1 MHEYRLRGTMFIF
14 GQAWKM
20 LCRHPLRSLLIVL
33 VSAAI
38 AMWSTFG
45 GAVLQE
51 NHKAR
56 TETLD
61 KQSNTAVIRPSS
73 QLLETRQGDD
83 SSWTEHYLSW
93 SDYDKLASAGQT
105 QGMQYKYTV
114 AESVPVRESKSVQA
128 ITTGKT
134 SDASADKTG
143 GNLTLQSFY
152 TAEAAQANEYGPY
165 EVVEGKGLDYQN
177 SLAQNVLISEA
188 LAKKNNL
195 KVGSTITIGNPT
207 DAKKTYEY
215 TVVGIYRYT
224 GNPDN
229 AQGDDAKFAKDNRNN
244 VLYTT
249 YTTFAVNGF
258 DTTKGKGWS
267 IPDLNV
273 VFTFQNRSDIDKFA
287 AALKA
292 DLPKGFTVSSPTITH
307 YMQSIEALGTLA
319 GTTRIIMIVL
329 WICGALALLGLVLLA
344 ALPRSNEI
352 GMGMLVGL
360 SKGRLAWQF
369 MLETF
374 MPTLVGLAVGLVL
387 GACTAN
393 PLAGALGAQHDVHA
407 TGGLVWQ
414 VIWIGVL
421 CSVALAIVA
430 GLRVTFYRTIRLFE
444 SPYISDSADSED

>member
-1 MHEYRLRGTMFIF
+1 
-14 GQAWKM
+14 
-20 LCRHPLRSLLIVL
+20 
-33 VSAAI
+33 
-38 AMWSTFG
+38 
-45 GAVLQE
+45 
-51 NHKAR
+51 
-56 TETLD
+56 
-61 KQSNTAVIRPSS
+61 
-73 QLLETRQGDD
+73 
-83 SSWTEHYLSW
+83 
-93 SDYDKLASAGQT
+93 
-105 QGMQYKYTV
+105 MQYKYTV

-267 IPDLNV
+267 IPGINV

-344 ALPRSNEI
+344 ALPALTRS
-352 GMGMLVGL
+352 
-360 SKGRLAWQF
+360 AW
-369 MLETF
+369 
-374 MPTLVGLAVGLVL
+374 
-387 GACTAN
+387 AC
-393 PLAGALGAQHDVHA
+393 
-407 TGGLVWQ
+407 
-414 VIWIGVL
+414 
-421 CSVALAIVA
+421 S
-430 GLRVTFYRTIRLFE
+430 
-444 SPYISDSADSED
+444 SDSARDVSHGSSCLRRSCRRSSASPWAWCWAHAPPTRWQAHWGLSMTFMQPVASYGR

>member
-1 MHEYRLRGTMFIF
+1 MFIF
-14 GQAWKM
+14 GQAWKT

-105 QGMQYKYTV
+105 QGVQYKYTV

-128 ITTGKT
+128 ITTSKT

-177 SLAQNVLISEA
+177 SLAQNVLVSEA

-207 DAKKTYEY
+207 DAKKTHEY

-229 AQGDDAKFAKDNRNN
+229 AQGDDAKFAKDNRDN

-273 VFTFQNRSDIDKFA
+273 VFTFQNRSDIDK
-287 AALKA
+287 
-292 DLPKGFTVSSPTITH
+292 SP
-307 YMQSIEALGTLA
+307 
-319 GTTRIIMIVL
+319 R
-329 WICGALALLGLVLLA
+329 
-344 ALPRSNEI
+344 RS
-352 GMGMLVGL
+352 
-360 SKGRLAWQF
+360 K
-369 MLETF
+369 
-374 MPTLVGLAVGLVL
+374 PTCRRA
-387 GACTAN
+387 
-393 PLAGALGAQHDVHA
+393 
-407 TGGLVWQ
+407 
-414 VIWIGVL
+414 
-421 CSVALAIVA
+421 S
-430 GLRVTFYRTIRLFE
+430 R
-444 SPYISDSADSED
+444 